1 MSWTI
6 HLDRLMQLKIST
18 LGLGAM
24 IPPILIHQPQFYVI
38 ENYVHLIYFAKK
50 VSESNVL
57 YGMWQVGAM
66 IPASFNKPC
75 PV

>member
-1 MSWTI
+1 
-6 HLDRLMQLKIST
+6 MQLEISPV
-18 LGLGAM
+18 GLGAM
-24 IPPILIHQPQFYVI
+24 IPPMLHQPQFYVI

-50 VSESNVL
+50 VLESNIL
-57 YGMWQVGAM
+57 CGMWQMGAM